1 MTTLHDFFNTLLYKY
16 SNISIHTQW
25 LDMFTLFHQSHSI
38 NISCETNDVPY
49 DNYNEDEFEEEQEED
64 ISTHP
69 MVQNILSFE
78 QIYD

>member
-1 MTTLHDFFNTLLYKY
+1 
-16 SNISIHTQW
+16 
-25 LDMFTLFHQSHSI
+25 MFTLFHQSHSI